1 MKRILLLALA
11 IVMGAGFA
19 FAQEE
24 EVKVKEYSNNR
35 IWRNRAGYLN
45 VGFVTQRVIED
56 LSFSDINDVMMVS
69 NWGVSLTS
77 GKTYYLHKKPIADMV
92 KIGLD
97 WSWLDLNVVRYT
109 TNYSLIPHDNN
120 FEEYQ
125 AEVGMQF
132 GPSVTVNPVHHLK
145 VSAYFRVTPSYSAR
159 YDTGREHGHGN
170 YITMYNVG
178 GAVAWKLLSLGVEY
192 RGGKCAYKSF
202 DGGYYEF
209 GSKDDKLK
217 TRGVRFYFGFRF

>member
-45 VGFVTQRVIED
+45 VGFVTQSVIED
-56 LSFSDINDVMMVS
+56 YTFSEINDVLMTS
-69 NWGVSLTS
+69 DWGVSLTS

-97 WSWLDLNVVRYT
+97 WSWLDINCARYLS
-109 TNYSLIPHDNN
+109 NLGYVPGHR
-120 FEEYQ
+120 EYEVYQ

-145 VSAYFRVTPSYSAR
+145 VSAYFRVTPSYSAI
-159 YDTGREHGHGN
+159 YNVDRERGYGS
-170 YITMYNVG
+170 YVTMYNVG
-178 GAVAWKLLSLGVEY
+178 AAVAWKLLSLGVEY
-192 RGGKCAYKSF
+192 RGGKGAYKSF
-202 DGGYYEF
+202 DGDYYFVGDKE
-209 GSKDDKLK
+209 DKLK

>member
-45 VGFVTQRVIED
+45 VGFVTQWVIED
-56 LSFSDINDVMMVS
+56 LSFSSINDVAMKS
-69 NWGVSLTS
+69 DLGVSLTS
-77 GKTYYLHKKPIADMV
+77 GKTYYLHKKPIANMV

-97 WSWLDLNVVRYT
+97 WSWLDLNVVRYRT
-109 TNYSLIPHDNN
+109 HYGLIPNDDGY
-120 FEEYQ
+120 EEYQ

-145 VSAYFRVTPSYSAR
+145 VSAYFRVTPSYSAI
-159 YDTGREHGHGN
+159 YNVDRERGYGS
-170 YITMYNVG
+170 YVTMYNVG
-178 GAVAWKLLSLGVEY
+178 AAVAWKLLSLGVEY
-192 RGGKCAYKSF
+192 RGGKGAYKSF
-202 DGGYYEF
+202 DGDYYFVGDKE
-209 GSKDDKLK
+209 DKLK

>member
-1 MKRILLLALA
+1 MKRILLLTLA

-45 VGFVTQRVIED
+45 VGFVTQWVIED
-56 LSFSDINDVMMVS
+56 LSFSSINDVAMKS
-69 NWGVSLTS
+69 DLGVSLTS
-77 GKTYYLHKKPIADMV
+77 GKTYYLHKKPIANMV

-97 WSWLDLNVVRYT
+97 WSWLDLNVVRYRT
-109 TNYSLIPHDNN
+109 HYGLIPNDDGY
-120 FEEYQ
+120 EEYQ
-125 AEVGMQF
+125 AEAGMQF
-132 GPSVTVNPVHHLK
+132 GTSVTVNPTHHLK

-217 TRGVRFYFGFRF
+217 TRGVRFYIGFRF

>member
-19 FAQEE
+19 FAQTGEM
-24 EVKVKEYSNNR
+24 KEHSNNR
-35 IWRNRAGYLN
+35 IRGDRAGYLN
-45 VGFVTQRVIED
+45 VGFVTQWVIED
-56 LSFSDINDVMMVS
+56 LSFSNIYDVVMKS
-69 NWGVSLTS
+69 DLGVSLTS
-77 GKTYYLHKKPIADMV
+77 GKTYYLHKKPIANMV

-125 AEVGMQF
+125 AEAGMQF
-132 GPSVTVNPVHHLK
+132 GTSVTVNPTHHLK

-159 YDTGREHGHGN
+159 YDIGRERGHGN

-217 TRGVRFYFGFRF
+217 TRCWRFYFGFRF